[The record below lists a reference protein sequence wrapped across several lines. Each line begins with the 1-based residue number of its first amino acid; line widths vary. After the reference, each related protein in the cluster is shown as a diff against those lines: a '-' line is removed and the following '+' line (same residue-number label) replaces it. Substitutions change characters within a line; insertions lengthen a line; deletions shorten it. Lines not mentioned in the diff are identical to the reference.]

1 MDFKPM
7 FPSLN
12 VLWTRWSAY
21 QIKPHQWG
29 GEYLLPAEGATD
41 LTYNCAEQ
49 PGPLVAD
56 GSGTGAAAAH
66 GSTGQKPPVCRF
78 CGPLWALGPECR
90 EGGRGYGK
98 TPNVPP
104 CYRPLNSWE
113 YGEDVSF
120 FQSSFVMLY
129 QHFLT
134 VQGELVPTPNP
145 KVMDLSGLLSY
156 RLTSG
161 PNPQLV
167 WEVRSLESV
176 IRFAYASM
184 ISAESIPLKVC
195 KNCGKVYYNTHA
207 KSEFC
212 GTKCRNYYN
221 VKVFR
226 EKESGQPRNRK

>member
-1 MDFKPM
+1 MDFKPV
-7 FPSLN
+7 FPNLN

-21 QIKPHQWG
+21 QIKPHKWG
-29 GEYLLPAEGATD
+29 GEYLVPAEGATD

-49 PGPLVAD
+49 SGPLVAD
-56 GSGTGAAAAH
+56 ALELGRQLRMGTPDKNRLCAAFAARY
-66 GSTGQKPPVCRF
+66 G
-78 CGPLWALGPECR
+78 LLGLNAEKG
-90 EGGRGYGK
+90 EEA
-98 TPNVPP
+98 TEDPNVPP
-104 CYRPLNSWE
+104 CYRPLNSRE
-113 YGEDVSF
+113 YGEDILIFQRSF
-120 FQSSFVMLY
+120 MMLY

-145 KVMDLSGLLSY
+145 RVMDLSGFLNY

-184 ISAESIPLKVC
+184 ISAESVPLKVC

-226 EKESGQPRNRK
+226 EKESRQTHNRE

>member
-1 MDFKPM
+1 MDFKPI
-7 FPSLN
+7 FPNLN

-29 GEYLLPAEGATD
+29 GEYLIPAEGATAF
-41 LTYNCAEQ
+41 TYNCAEQ

-56 GSGTGAAAAH
+56 ALELGRQLRMGTQDKNRLCAAFAARYGLLGLKKGAA
-66 GSTGQKPPVCRF
+66 
-78 CGPLWALGPECR
+78 
-90 EGGRGYGK
+90 EG
-98 TPNVPP
+98 PNVPP
-104 CYRPLNSWE
+104 CYCPLNSWE
-113 YGEDVSF
+113 YGEDVSS

-134 VQGELVPTPNP
+134 VQGELAPAPNP
-145 KVMDLSGLLSY
+145 KVMDLPGLLSY
-156 RLTSG
+156 RLTRG

-184 ISAESIPLKVC
+184 ISAESVPLKVC

-226 EKESGQPRNRK
+226 EKESGQPHNRK

>member
-29 GEYLLPAEGATD
+29 GEYLIPAEGATD

-56 GSGTGAAAAH
+56 ALELGRQLHMGAPDKNRLCAAFAARY
-66 GSTGQKPPVCRF
+66 G
-78 CGPLWALGPECR
+78 LLGLNAEKG
-90 EGGRGYGK
+90 EGA
-98 TPNVPP
+98 TEDPNVPP

-120 FQSSFVMLY
+120 FQSNFVMLY

-145 KVMDLSGLLSY
+145 RVMDLSGFLSY

-167 WEVRSLESV
+167 WEGPQFG
-176 IRFAYASM
+176 IRDPICLCFHD
-184 ISAESIPLKVC
+184 L
-195 KNCGKVYYNTHA
+195 CGVDT
-207 KSEFC
+207 SE
-212 GTKCRNYYN
+212 GLQKLRKG
-221 VKVFR
+221 VLQHPR
-226 EKESGQPRNRK
+226 KERILRD

>member
-29 GEYLLPAEGATD
+29 GEYLIPAEGATD

-56 GSGTGAAAAH
+56 ALELGRQLHMGAPDKNRLCAAFAARY
-66 GSTGQKPPVCRF
+66 G
-78 CGPLWALGPECR
+78 LLGLNAEKG
-90 EGGRGYGK
+90 EGA
-98 TPNVPP
+98 TEDPNVPP

-120 FQSSFVMLY
+120 FQSNFVMLY

-145 KVMDLSGLLSY
+145 RVMDLSGFLSY

-167 WEVRSLESV
+167 WEGPQFG
-176 IRFAYASM
+176 IRDPICLCFHDL
-184 ISAESIPLKVC
+184 AESIPLKVC

-226 EKESGQPRNRK
+226 EKDRISHPD

>member
-56 GSGTGAAAAH
+56 ALELGQQLHMGAPDKNRLCAAFAARY
-66 GSTGQKPPVCRF
+66 G
-78 CGPLWALGPECR
+78 LLGLNAEKG
-90 EGGRGYGK
+90 EGA
-98 TPNVPP
+98 TEDPNVPP

-129 QHFLT
+129 QH
-134 VQGELVPTPNP
+134 
-145 KVMDLSGLLSY
+145 LSCVS
-156 RLTSG
+156 
-161 PNPQLV
+161 
-167 WEVRSLESV
+167 
-176 IRFAYASM
+176 
-184 ISAESIPLKVC
+184 
-195 KNCGKVYYNTHA
+195 
-207 KSEFC
+207 
-212 GTKCRNYYN
+212 GTKHRCICGLRSSMWTTA
-221 VKVFR
+221 
-226 EKESGQPRNRK
+226 EKMFASPTSVLKKSSARSK